1 MTHFRRKVPRVEAWL
16 VAEVCRGPSSPK
28 VRVLVADYR
37 CGHEVFPIHLLRS
50 IAISAGAA
58 AEFSGAPIS
67 RFCSRRRARSS
78 RDASEDVSIGCRG
91 GGDAKVRCEP
101 SFLN

>member
-1 MTHFRRKVPRVEAWL
+1 MMHFRRKVPRVEAWL
-16 VAEVCRGPSSPK
+16 VVEVCRGPSSPK
-28 VRVLVADYR
+28 VRVLAGCR

-91 GGDAKVRCEP
+91 CQ
-101 SFLN
+101 S